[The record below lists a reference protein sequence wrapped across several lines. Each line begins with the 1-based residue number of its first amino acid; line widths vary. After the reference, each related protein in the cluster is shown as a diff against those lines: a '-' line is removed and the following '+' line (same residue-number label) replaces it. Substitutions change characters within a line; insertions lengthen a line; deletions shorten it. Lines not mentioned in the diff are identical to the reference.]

1 MTLAKRCIGLG
12 LALCVAL
19 AGGLSGGFV
28 HAGGA
33 AGGGS
38 TEITQIM
45 NNFELVAS
53 VAKQASMVE
62 QQIQSNINLINQY
75 KKSLQNLSTLS
86 PQSLSS
92 ALAAYNNQINSFEY
106 VKRSVSSLQR
116 AAQKTYDMASARTS
130 EARSMDMD
138 MGTYLKNEVALANTR
153 GAGYKQRLDQD
164 VATMDNLAA
173 RAANLQQV
181 SAETASVTGNLQ
193 GLQNLGQIS
202 AITAGELMEIKA
214 AILAQNLDR
223 TTDQRQLEA
232 AGADNTNAARQGAA
246 VSAQRKQRNAAT
258 TLDATTPWS
267 NY

>member
-1 MTLAKRCIGLG
+1 MTLTKRCIGLG
-12 LALCVAL
+12 LAPSVALCVAL
-19 AGGLSGGFV
+19 GGGLV

-33 AGGGS
+33 AAGGS
-38 TEITQIM
+38 TEITQVM
-45 NNFELVAS
+45 NNLELVAS

-75 KKSLQNLSTLS
+75 KKSLQNLTTLS

-106 VKRSVSSLQR
+106 VKRSVSSLQK
-116 AAQKTYDMASARTS
+116 AAEKTYDMVSARTG

-138 MGTYLKNEVALANTR
+138 MGTYLKSEVALASAR

-181 SAETASVTGNLQ
+181 SAETSSVTGNLQ

-202 AITAGELMEIKA
+202 AITAGELMDIKA

-223 TTDQRQLEA
+223 ATELRQLEA
-232 AGADNTNAARQGAA
+232 TSADNANAARQGAA
-246 VSAQRKQRNAAT
+246 VSAQRKQRNQAT
-258 TLDATTPWS
+258 TMDAITPWS